1 MSKEQ
6 VEEMEATPLDWNV
19 AIEKTLIKVTGVM
32 SLYLLINRI
41 TGSF

>member
-1 MSKEQ
+1 MSEEQ
-6 VEEMEATPLDWNV
+6 VEKIESTPFDWNT